1 MYDLS
6 IEGFMSEGELK
17 IIEKWASTV
26 PDNGVVVEVG
36 SHLGRSSY
44 CWAKTIPQTAKLY
57 CIDHWLDITYNN
69 VILSNR
75 FPRFLENTKDCTNII
90 TIKGKAPNID
100 YPGTLIDILYIDAS
114 HTNPSDLE
122 IMLFFKKFLK
132 PNALICGHDY
142 HDDWPIVVKNVKIL
156 ERIYNT
162 KAKLFPLN
170 TQWEIQ
176 T

>member
-1 MYDLS
+1 
-6 IEGFMSEGELK
+6 MSR
-17 IIEKWASTV
+17 
-26 PDNGVVVEVG
+26 N
-36 SHLGRSSY
+36 
-44 CWAKTIPQTAKLY
+44 QN
-57 CIDHWLDITYNN
+57 ITYNN

-142 HDDWPIVVKNVKIL
+142 HDDWPIVVQNVKIL